1 MNGDRRAYLGPRLR
15 RLRRDLGLTQPD
27 LAGALEISASYVSL
41 IESNQRPMTAELL
54 LRLARTYQIDLS
66 DFAGDGGEAFTRR
79 LQTALRDPLFAD
91 LDLPR
96 LQSADVATNYPGITE
111 AFLRLHTAYRA
122 EQRVLAEG
130 GGDGRAERD
139 DPVTEVRR
147 LLLARRNHFPALDEA
162 GELLAGAVAD
172 AGGLQAYI
180 ETRHRLRVRRL
191 PPAIMAGQLR
201 RHDPHHRAIFLDDSL
216 DGPGARFQL
225 AVQLAYLA
233 LPAELTAVEQAGGLT
248 DDNSRRLLRRTLA
261 NYAGA
266 AILLPYA
273 AFHRAAEER
282 RYDVEALA
290 RRFEVGIETAAHRLT
305 SLARA
310 GQEGVPFSFIRV
322 DPAGNVSKRYDG
334 AGIPLTGPG
343 GSCPLWNIH
352 QMFRMPGRT
361 VPQWLELP
369 DGQRFLS
376 IAHAVETGGGGH
388 GLQRGEFSIALVCAA
403 DHASRTVYADPAGD
417 PTPIGITCR
426 LCQRDR
432 CAARALPPIGRQILP
447 DDYHRGR
454 APLGYADDGPGA

>member
-1 MNGDRRAYLGPRLR
+1 MVERRAYLGPRLR

-27 LAGALEISASYVSL
+27 LAEALEISASYVSL
-41 IESNQRPMTAELL
+41 IESNQRPMSAELL
-54 LRLARTYQIDLS
+54 LRLARTYRIDLG

-79 LQTALRDPLFAD
+79 LHDALRDPLFAD

-130 GGDGRAERD
+130 GGEGHGGAD
-139 DPVTEVRR
+139 DPVAAVRGF
-147 LLLARRNHFPALDEA
+147 LLARRNHFPTLDTA
-162 GELLAGAVAD
+162 GEALAAAVAQ
-172 AGGLQAYI
+172 AGGLQAHI
-180 ETRHRLRVRRL
+180 EARHRLRVRRL
-191 PPAIMAGQLR
+191 PPAVMAGQLR

-216 DGPGARFQL
+216 DAPAAQFQL

-233 LPAELTAVEQAGGLT
+233 LPAELAAVEAASGVS
-248 DDNSRRLLRRTLA
+248 DDNARRLLRRTLA

-290 RRFEVGIETAAHRLT
+290 RRFGVGFETAAHRLT

-310 GQEGVPFSFIRV
+310 GHEGVPFSFVRV
-322 DPAGNVSKRYDG
+322 DPAGNVSKRHDG
-334 AGIPLTGPG
+334 AAIPLAGQG

-352 QMFRMPGRT
+352 HVFGTPGRVAT
-361 VPQWLELP
+361 QWLELP
-369 DGQRFLS
+369 DGQRLLS
-376 IAHAVETGGGGH
+376 IAYAVAVGGGGH
-388 GLQRGEFSIALVCAA
+388 GLAHVAQAVALVCRAEDA
-403 DHASRTVYADPAGD
+403 GRTVYADTAGE
-417 PTPIGITCR
+417 PTPIGTTCR

-447 DDYHRGR
+447 DDYHRNR
-454 APLGYADDGPGA
+454 APLGYADD